1 MISEQINNQP
11 FDQSSK
17 IFIMLNLNFFNN
29 NNCMMIINIF
39 IIITI
44 LIIKNI

>member
-1 MISEQINNQP
+1 MISKQINNQP

-17 IFIMLNLNFFNN
+17 IFIMLNLNFYIN
-29 NNCMMIINIF
+29 NNCMTLNNII